1 MRIVGVDC
9 FMKHSLKIGLSF
21 GLSSGVITTLG
32 LIIGLHASTNSKSV
46 IMGAIIIMAIA
57 DAFSDAMGIHFSEE
71 SENKH
76 CRKEIWESTGA
87 TFLCKFIFSMTF
99 IIPVLFLN
107 LFTAIGVSIIWGIF
121 LLIVFSLY
129 LAKEQKISPKGV
141 IVEHLIVISTVI
153 ILTHHIGL
161 WVGRFFK

>member
-1 MRIVGVDC
+1 
-9 FMKHSLKIGLSF
+9 MKHSLKTGLSF

-46 IMGAIIIMAIA
+46 VMGAIIIMAIS

-76 CRKEIWESTGA
+76 CEKEIWEATVA
-87 TFLCKFIFSMTF
+87 TFFCKFIFAMSF

-107 LFTAIGVSIIWGIF
+107 LFSAIVASIIWGIF
-121 LLIVFSLY
+121 LLIVFSSY
-129 LAKEQKISPKGV
+129 LAREQKISPKGV
-141 IVEHLIVISTVI
+141 IIEHLMIVLIVI
-153 ILTHHIGL
+153 ILTHNIGV
-161 WVGRFFK
+161 WVGKVIK